1 MNADKIKQH
10 IEDLIQQSPLADFS
24 NEAKARFQSQL
35 NQFFAN
41 ANLVTREEFDAQT
54 NVLLRLQDKLAQ
66 LEKQLKEIEE
76 KEGSVS

>member
-1 MNADKIKQH
+1 MKAERIKQH

-24 NEAKARFQSQL
+24 IEAKARLQSQL

-54 NVLLRLQDKLAQ
+54 DVLLRTQERLVQ
-66 LEKQLKEIEE
+66 LEQQINELTQAK
-76 KEGSVS
+76 